1 MTFHSKYFF
10 LSICIFLCCS
20 ACQQPTQE
28 QKATQ
33 KQSSPQGSVRYAEGF
48 DIIYKKDF
56 KVLRVFKAFTDRQD
70 TLQYLLLPK
79 GKPRPE
85 GYADVPII
93 EVPLRHI
100 AVLSTTHAGFLEA
113 LGLSDKLRAMA
124 GTEYLYSPALREA
137 VAKGRITALQEQ
149 GLNEE
154 LLLALQPGAL
164 MASGMA
170 HKDFAQYRRLE
181 AMGIPVLVN
190 AEWLESS
197 PLGKAEWLKFVAAF
211 FNKDALADSLF
222 AGIEARYMA
231 LQEKTQALLP
241 KEKKSAFT
249 GAAYKGTWYV
259 PGGRSFAACFL
270 HDAGAA
276 YPWQSSDESGS
287 LPLSFEEVY
296 ARVLE
301 ADCWIQ
307 PDAGASLQAI
317 AAADK
322 RYQDLR
328 AFRQGEVYLRN
339 KRQHSQ
345 GGNDYWE
352 AGVVQPDIVLA
363 DLVKIL
369 YPDLLPEH
377 ELYFYQKCPAE

>member
-1 MTFHSKYFF
+1 MTISTTKFYMKY
-10 LSICIFLCCS
+10 LYISVLLVYLG
-20 ACQQPTQE
+20 ACQPPKE
-28 QKATQ
+28 QKQEASLQ
-33 KQSSPQGSVRYAEGF
+33 KEKPLSGIRHAEGF
-48 DIIYKKDF
+48 DIIYKEDF

-100 AVLSTTHAGFLEA
+100 AVLSTTHAGF
-113 LGLSDKLRAMA
+113 SDKLRAMA
-124 GTEYLYSPALREA
+124 GTEYLYSPALREG

-211 FNKDALADSLF
+211 FDKDALADSLF
-222 AGIEARYMA
+222 AGIEARYM
-231 LQEKTQALLP
+231 LVKEKTQALLP

-270 HDAGAA
+270 RDAGAQ
-276 YPWQSSDESGS
+276 YPWQSSENSGS

-369 YPDLLPEH
+369 YPDLLPAH

>member
-1 MTFHSKYFF
+1 MKYLYISLLTFVCFG
-10 LSICIFLCCS
+10 
-20 ACQQPTQE
+20 ACQPPKEQSQE
-28 QKATQ
+28 AS
-33 KQSSPQGSVRYAEGF
+33 QSQAKSLSGIRHAEGF
-48 DIIYKKDF
+48 DIVYKEDF
-56 KVLRVFKAFTDRQD
+56 KLLRVFKAFTDRQD

-79 GKPRPE
+79 GRPRPE
-85 GYADVPII
+85 GYARAQVI
-93 EVPLRHI
+93 EVPLKNLG
-100 AVLSTTHAGFLEA
+100 VLSTTHVGFLDA
-113 LGLSDKLRAMA
+113 LGLSNKIIAMA
-124 GTEYLYSPALREA
+124 ATDYLYNPVLQKS
-137 VAKGRITALQEQ
+137 VAEGRITPLQEQ
-149 GLNEE
+149 GINEE

-164 MASGMA
+164 MVSGMA

-181 AMGIPVLVN
+181 AMGVPVLVN

-211 FNKDALADSLF
+211 FDEDALADSLF
-222 AGIEARYMA
+222 AGIEARYM
-231 LQEKTQALLP
+231 LVKEKTQALLP
-241 KEKKSAFT
+241 KEKKTVFT

-259 PGGRSFAACFL
+259 PGGQSFAAHFL
-270 HDAGAA
+270 RDAGAQ
-276 YPWQSSDESGS
+276 YPWQSSEDSGS

-296 ARVLE
+296 AQVLE

-328 AFRQGEVYLRN
+328 AFRERAVYLRN
-339 KRQHSQ
+339 KRQHPK

-352 AGVVQPDIVLA
+352 AGVVQPDVVLA

-369 YPDLLPEH
+369 YPNLLPTH
-377 ELYFYQKCPAE
+377 ELYFYQKCPTE